1 MGYGQ
6 GHELQDKTKSKIWKI
21 IQRGNFFIGESRD
34 AESFERELGRR
45 IPSGEIPGVG
55 SVTSSLL
62 EKNDL
67 CHISSDARWLP
78 SAFDIF
84 ADISPSVF
92 FWCDLYI
99 YFRETIVCRFFLSV
113 WGVCV
118 CYRRW
123 TSQTDLDDAG
133 PSTDTWVAGWPVG
146 EHRLSI
152 QASQP
157 CSLAKHQ
164 IFCAIFS
171 VKPSLR
177 MAPLCTSIF
186 TIRSIDRLQSRRCD
200 CKIGV
205 GLCGSC
211 CQNQQKLFG
220 SKLLPP
226 NILFLLKGCT
236 SILIEVDT
244 PRGWY

>member
-1 MGYGQ
+1 MCFSCRMLKHWLWLVGSSGGSCRPQASISPHYSTLLVQFAHNPNNPHYYTTAHKLHIMGYGQ

-21 IQRGNFFIGESRD
+21 IQRGDFFIGESRD

-62 EKNDL
+62 EKKWFLEKNYL
-67 CHISSDARWLP
+67 CHILSDARWLP

-133 PSTDTWVAGWPVG
+133 PSKHQHRHMGCGIAGW
-146 EHRLSI
+146 R
-152 QASQP
+152 
-157 CSLAKHQ
+157 
-164 IFCAIFS
+164 
-171 VKPSLR
+171 
-177 MAPLCTSIF
+177 T
-186 TIRSIDRLQSRRCD
+186 
-200 CKIGV
+200 
-205 GLCGSC
+205 
-211 CQNQQKLFG
+211 
-220 SKLLPP
+220 
-226 NILFLLKGCT
+226 
-236 SILIEVDT
+236 
-244 PRGWY
+244 